1 MLLKS
6 PIQMAHNKLY
16 NINCQQAV
24 YRPVYMQPVGCSV
37 VMLHSAAV
45 RTVCCCMVCIQI
57 NTRTYRSGA
66 IKLWMF
72 LTAQSTGSFLVRYS
86 TGSFLVRYTTG
97 SFLVRYATGSF
108 LVRYTTGRLLFRF
121 TRGSFLV
128 RYTTGSF
135 LVRYTTGSFLIKI
148 YYREFLS

>member
-1 MLLKS
+1 MKDIKLLAKIRSHFHILLCLIFVMFLKS

-37 VMLHSAAV
+37 VMLHCAAV

-57 NTRTYRSGA
+57 NTYQSGV
-66 IKLWMF
+66 IKMWMF
-72 LTAQSTGSFLVRYS
+72 LTAQG
-86 TGSFLVRYTTG
+86 
-97 SFLVRYATGSF
+97 
-108 LVRYTTGRLLFRF
+108 
-121 TRGSFLV
+121 TRSFLV

-135 LVRYTTGSFLIKI
+135 LVRYTTGSVLVRYTTGSFLVR
-148 YYREFLS
+148 YTTGSFLDILQGVS